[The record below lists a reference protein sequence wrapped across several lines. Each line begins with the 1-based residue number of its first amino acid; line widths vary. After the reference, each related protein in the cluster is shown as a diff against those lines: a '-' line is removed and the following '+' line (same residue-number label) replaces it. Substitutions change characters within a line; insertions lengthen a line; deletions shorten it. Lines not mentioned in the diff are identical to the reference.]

1 MAINPKKHYVTAVLD
16 AGTSDATAT
25 NLAAG
30 QHVLAGANIPNDA
43 IITETVLYTYFD
55 VAGSSSTLQF
65 QVGESGNTT
74 NDKNITGVIAEASF
88 VDESVQIVVDKGVK
102 TAAAVDSAGDA
113 APLVIKCTVGTAE
126 LTTGKVLVTIGYFL
140 NSAIEA

>member
-16 AGTSDATAT
+16 AGTSDDAST
-25 NLAAG
+25 NLAAA
-30 QHVLAGANIPNDA
+30 QHVLTGANIPNDA

-88 VDESVQIVVDKGVK
+88 ADESVQIVVDKGVK
-102 TAAAVDSAGDA
+102 TAASVTNGDQA
-113 APLVIKCTVGTAE
+113 ALVIKCTVGAAA
-126 LTTGKVLVTIGYFL
+126 LTTGKVLVTVGYFL

>member
-16 AGTSDATAT
+16 AGTSDTTAS

-30 QHVLAGANIPNDA
+30 QHVLAGASIPNDA

-88 VDESVQIVVDKGVK
+88 ADESVQIVVDKGVK
-102 TAAAVDSAGDA
+102 TAASVTNGDQA
-113 APLVIKCTVGTAE
+113 TLVIKCTVGTAE
-126 LTTGKVLVTIGYFL
+126 LTTGKVLVTVGYFL